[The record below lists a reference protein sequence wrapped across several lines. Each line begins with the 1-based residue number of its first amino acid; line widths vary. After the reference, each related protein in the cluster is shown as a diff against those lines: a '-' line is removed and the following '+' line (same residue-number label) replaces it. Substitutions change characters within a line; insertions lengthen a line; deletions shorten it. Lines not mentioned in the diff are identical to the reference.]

1 MFFNIKNLHISR
13 KMTTFVSTKRKRNNK
28 GKGKTLKYVLQ
39 HKKIEYV
46 NFI

>member
-1 MFFNIKNLHISR
+1 MFFNIKYLHISR

-28 GKGKTLKYVLQ
+28 GKGKTLKYSLQ
-39 HKKIEYV
+39 HEKIKYV